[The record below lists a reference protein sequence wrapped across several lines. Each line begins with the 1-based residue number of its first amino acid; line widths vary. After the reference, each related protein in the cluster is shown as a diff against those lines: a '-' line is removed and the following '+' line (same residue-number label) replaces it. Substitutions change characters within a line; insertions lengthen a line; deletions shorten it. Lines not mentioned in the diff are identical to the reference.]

1 MLSFLYTAVK
11 RLKRQVLTLYYAV
24 QDDRTPFYCKI
35 LPWVALAYALSPLD
49 LIPDF
54 IPILGLVDDLILLPG
69 MIWLSIQLIPNE
81 VMQDAALRAERE
93 PLRLSSNWVAAVVI
107 FVLWVVGIES
117 CTYYIITQ
125 YGSPDLQLYIWEVIG
140 GSSILGTVIFSYW
153 IVTSMLLDAER
164 SMLKSK
170 LVVKDMDL
178 EDGEAAAMS
187 AVYSTHCAPE

>member
-1 MLSFLYTAVK
+1 MLSFFYAAVK

-164 SMLKSK
+164 SKLKSK
-170 LVVKDMDL
+170 LVVEDMDL